1 MIYCC
6 KVVALRVGCVL
17 AGASLTRM
25 TSTGRVV
32 REARG
37 LTEQVLRLDTVAM
50 VSSSSNML
58 FI

>member
-1 MIYCC
+1 MYCC
-6 KVVALRVGCVL
+6 KVVALRGDCVL

-37 LTEQVLRLDTVAM
+37 LPEQVLRLDTVAM

-58 FI
+58 SI